1 MREIKFRAWNEED
14 KRFDNYNL
22 AIEADGSIWSI
33 GGEVYPIDKD
43 KYVISQYTGLKD
55 RSGVEIYEGD
65 IVRGTERWNQNTV
78 FEIKYEIL
86 ENCGD
91 CFTDDGIGFNFHMN
105 KPDVVK
111 VIGNRFQNPELLE
124 VNNGSN

>member
-22 AIEADGSIWSI
+22 AIEADGVLWFI

-55 RSGVEIYEGD
+55 KNGVEIFEGD
-65 IVRGTERWNQNTV
+65 IFGGVLDRCVVEYSNELARFVINCLG
-78 FEIKYEIL
+78 EIHETYFDEWEQEDL
-86 ENCGD
+86 E
-91 CFTDDGIGFNFHMN
+91 
-105 KPDVVK
+105 